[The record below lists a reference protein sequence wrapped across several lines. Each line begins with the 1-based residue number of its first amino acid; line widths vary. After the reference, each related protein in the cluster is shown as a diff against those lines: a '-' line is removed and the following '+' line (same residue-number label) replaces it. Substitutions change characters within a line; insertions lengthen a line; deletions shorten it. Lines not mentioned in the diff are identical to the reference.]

1 MKISSFDINKINQ
14 STIARILTVSSIIF
28 VLICGL
34 ATAASALLN
43 NHLDTLNNEQFELY
57 HAAEE
62 YRNASEYLTKEVRA
76 YAVTGEQKYYDAYL
90 NEINTLKSR
99 ETAIEKINK
108 IGLFPEELSVL
119 NEVQEIGVELKTI
132 EDDSA
137 ALAKNG
143 DLKSAYAILYSSEYE
158 IYMEQLSAKLDEFEN
173 TIETRTKAEIEKQ
186 GSFETVATISTI
198 VFLVL
203 TLLNQAI
210 LMNYTLKNLVAPIIK
225 IKDKMEDFCKGDMR
239 SPFELSENDTETG
252 RTARSVREFQNFQIK
267 VIDDIAYLLSEMA
280 DGNFAIHSRC
290 AEEYKGDYAP
300 VLAALKKI
308 DRKLSS
314 TLSEINVAANQ
325 VDSGASQVSSASA
338 SLSQGA
344 TEQASSIQEL
354 SATINIIA
362 NMINNNASD
371 ADEASVQT
379 NTAGSQMGEANAKM
393 DELVQ
398 AMAEISASSD
408 ETKKIIKTIEDIAFQ
423 TNILALNAAVEAARA
438 GDAGKGFAVVAD
450 EVRNLAGKSAEA
462 AKNTTELIEGTVVAI
477 DRGNALVSDVAERM
491 EKVAAAAGKVAVI
504 NGKIA
509 SASKEAANAIVQVT
523 TGVEQISSVV
533 QTNSATAEET
543 AAASEE
549 LSAQS
554 IACKDLVNQF
564 ILRDE
569 DR

>member
-1 MKISSFDINKINQ
+1 MKINNMNQ
-14 STIARILTVSSIIF
+14 STVAKVITTMAVIF
-28 VLICGL
+28 VAVCAVSTI
-34 ATAASALLN
+34 ASAAFN
-43 NHLDTLNNEQFELY
+43 NSLDTLNTEQYDLY

-62 YRNASEYLTKEVRA
+62 YRNASEYLTRDARA
-76 YAVTGEQKYYDAYL
+76 YAVTGNQDYYESYL
-90 NEINTLKSR
+90 NEINTVKSR
-99 ETAIEKINK
+99 ETAIEKMNK
-108 IGLFPEELSVL
+108 IGLFEEELAVL
-119 NEVQEIGVELKTI
+119 TEVQAIGVELKAI
-132 EDDSA
+132 EDDSVT
-137 ALAKNG
+137 LVKNG
-143 DLKSAYAILYSSEYE
+143 DLNSAYVILYSNEYE
-158 IYMEQLSAKLDEFEN
+158 NYIAQLSAKLDEFES
-173 TIETRTKAEIEKQ
+173 TIETRTEMEINALSATEKI
-186 GSFETVATISTI
+186 TTIATIA
-198 VFLVL
+198 LLAL
-203 TLLNQAI
+203 TLLTQI
-210 LMNYTLKNLVAPIIK
+210 VLMGYILKNLVSPIIK
-225 IKDKMEDFCKGDMR
+225 IKDKMESFSKGDMR
-239 SPFELSENDTETG
+239 SPFNLEENETETG
-252 RTARSVREFQNFQIK
+252 RTARAVREFQDFQIK

-300 VLAALKKI
+300 ILAALKKI

-314 TLSEINVAANQ
+314 TLSEINTAANQ

-354 SATINIIA
+354 SATISIIA
-362 NMINNNASD
+362 DMINTNATD
-371 ADEASVQT
+371 ADEASSQT
-379 NTAGSQMGEANAKM
+379 NTAGAQMGEANAKM

-462 AKNTTELIEGTVVAI
+462 AKNTTDLIEGTVVAI
-477 DRGNALVSDVAERM
+477 DRGNALVNDVAERM

-509 SASKEAANAIVQVT
+509 SASKEAANAITQVT
-523 TGVEQISSVV
+523 TGVEQISTVV
-533 QTNSATAEET
+533 QNNSATAEET

-564 ILRDE
+564 VLREE
-569 DR
+569 DQ